1 MFRQF
6 FSPKRLDR
14 QTAQQIEALQTSNAL
29 LEKTIEALREHNSAL
44 YEDKLALLAF
54 IKSLPDSIS
63 KTKGGADIL
72 RQRDALVKQAEEE
85 QAL

>member
-1 MFRQF
+1 MFRHF
-6 FSPKRLDR
+6 FSPPKMDR
-14 QTAQQIEALQTSNAL
+14 QTAQQIEALQTSNAEL
-29 LEKTIEALREHNSAL
+29 GKTVAVLREHNTVL

-63 KTKGGADIL
+63 KTKGGSDIL
-72 RQRDALVKQAEEE
+72 KQRDALVKQAEEE